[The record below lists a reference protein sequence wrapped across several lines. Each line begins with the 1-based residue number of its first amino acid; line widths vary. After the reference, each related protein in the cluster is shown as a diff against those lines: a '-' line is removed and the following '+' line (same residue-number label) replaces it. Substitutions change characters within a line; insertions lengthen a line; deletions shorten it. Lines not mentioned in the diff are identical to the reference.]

1 MNAEKRDVMWGLAHE
16 RTRPWEDTVRA
27 RGEGESKIRG
37 QALKILTL
45 KNKRKEKINSQDTE
59 KKHTDQV
66 LYWDKGLWWHLQG
79 WWMSVGFLL
88 QAYHTLQLHPKNV
101 SPEPLTLTLTA
112 ETRHRRDAT
121 ALVQQTHTH
130 NLILSHTSELRH
142 KQRHHVPQRRHRQ
155 SLIGWK

>member
-16 RTRPWEDTVRA
+16 RTRPGEDTVRA

-66 LYWDKGLWWHLQG
+66 IVILRQRSLMASAGL
-79 WWMSVGFLL
+79 MDVCGFSFISIP
-88 QAYHTLQLHPKNV
+88 HPPATSQECVPPALN
-101 SPEPLTLTLTA
+101 LDLDR
-112 ETRHRRDAT
+112 RHRRDTT
-121 ALVQQTHTH
+121 ASVQQTHTH

-155 SLIGWK
+155 SLIGWT